1 MWAPLKRLSLGIS
14 LIALTSTVLVLSDVH
29 RRNPEARK
37 IARIAILQ
45 HANSPVLD
53 DGVAGMIQALEQAGF
68 RNGSTAVIDK
78 YNATGDMAIGNAIA
92 TQITTGEYDLVLT
105 SSTPSMQAV
114 ARANREGRTIHV
126 FGVTADPFSAGIG
139 LDRSDPLRHPR
150 HIVGQG
156 ILLPVIDSFRIAK
169 RMFPGLQTVGVAW
182 NPAESN
188 SVVFTEMARAA
199 CRELGI
205 TLLETN
211 VDSTSGVLDAVNSL
225 AARGVQALWIG
236 GDNVMMSAT
245 DTALLA
251 TRRARIPAF
260 TITPGRPDRGTALD
274 VGLDFVEV
282 GRLAGALAADVL
294 KGADPATIPIR
305 NVVDIV
311 PRRVIVN
318 TMALRG
324 LRDPWRV
331 PDDVL
336 RTATIVVDDGGVH
349 TRGGSSS
356 AKD

>member
-1 MWAPLKRLSLGIS
+1 MRAALKRLSLGIS
-14 LIALTSTVLVLSDVH
+14 LIALTSTVLVLSDTKGRH
-29 RRNPEARK
+29 SGARK

-53 DGVAGMIQALEQAGF
+53 DGVAGMIEALDRAGF
-68 RNGSTAVIDK
+68 RHGTTAVIDK

-92 TQITTGEYDLVLT
+92 TQITNGEYDLVLT

-156 ILLPVIDSFRIAK
+156 VLLPVIDSFRIAK
-169 RMFPGLQTVGVAW
+169 RMFPGLQRVGVAW

-211 VDSTSGVLDAVNSL
+211 VESTSGVLDAVNSL
-225 AARGVQALWIG
+225 AARGAQALWIG
-236 GDNVMMSAT
+236 GDNTMMAAT
-245 DTALLA
+245 DTALIA

-282 GRLAGALAADVL
+282 GRLAGSLAADVL
-294 KGADPATIPIR
+294 KGTNPALIPIR

-318 TMALRG
+318 TLALRG
-324 LRDPWRV
+324 LLDPWQV
-331 PDDVL
+331 PDDV
-336 RTATIVVDDGGVH
+336 RKTATIVVDDGGVH
-349 TRGGSSS
+349 SRIDSSRRN
-356 AKD
+356 

>member
-1 MWAPLKRLSLGIS
+1 MRAALKRLSLGIS
-14 LIALTSTVLVLSDVH
+14 LIAVTSTVLVLSDANQ
-29 RRNPEARK
+29 RRSGRGN

-53 DGVAGMIQALEQAGF
+53 DGVAGMIEALERAGF
-68 RNGSTAVIDK
+68 RNGATAVIDK

-92 TQITTGEYDLVLT
+92 TQITNGEYDLVLT

-139 LDRSDPLRHPR
+139 LDRSDPLQHPR

-156 ILLPVIDSFRIAK
+156 VLLPVIDSFRLAK
-169 RMFPGLQTVGVAW
+169 RMFPDLQTVGVAW

-188 SVVFTEMARAA
+188 SVVFTEMARTA

-225 AARGVQALWIG
+225 AARGAQALWIG
-236 GDNVMMSAT
+236 GDNTMMAAT
-245 DTALLA
+245 DTALIA

-294 KGADPATIPIR
+294 KGTNPATIPIR

-318 TMALRG
+318 TLALQD
-324 LRDPWRV
+324 LRDPWRI
-331 PDDVL
+331 PDDV
-336 RTATIVVDDGGVH
+336 RKTATIVVDDTGVH
-349 TRGGSSS
+349 TRGAAAP
-356 AKD
+356 AKN